1 MVDGMKITESLG
13 KFIKERRDY
22 IFQLEEEIKKEKR
35 KDMFKGTITREQ
47 YDILKK
53 RAKIDIN
60 AFMELFSNSNK
71 SDWEEWRKC

>member
-1 MVDGMKITESLG
+1 MKITESLG

-22 IFQLEEEIKKEKR
+22 IFQLEEEKKQERR

-47 YDILKK
+47 YETLKK

-60 AFMELFSNSNK
+60 AFMELFPKANK
-71 SDWEEWRKC
+71 SDWEQWRKC